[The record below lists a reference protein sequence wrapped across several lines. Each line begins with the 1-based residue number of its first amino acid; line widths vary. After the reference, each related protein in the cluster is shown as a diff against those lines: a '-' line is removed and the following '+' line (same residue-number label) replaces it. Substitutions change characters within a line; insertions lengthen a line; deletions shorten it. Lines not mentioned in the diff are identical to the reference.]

1 MMNLSKL
8 TENYGKEV
16 IMLNA
21 NDPVSKYYC
30 GEGILR
36 DEDASSFE
44 HLEICDGI
52 TKSDVVRLISE
63 QNPSYNTPLSG
74 DPYNQLLNDL
84 CKVITQ
90 CLQTYPND
98 FFIDKS
104 NGFDLNIGEIAE
116 NHFNDGVSYVCDM
129 YSAPEILFE
138 ATNTDKLADEI
149 LSDIE
154 IELLYSMINPRG
166 SKGYDPKQ
174 REVVKRELKNKQSP
188 VYRVLSGNYLREAES
203 MNVGDAVGD
212 VGMEAIIETQNRGI
226 YLTESNNN
234 ILVSAKT
241 PNGYSVIKLAI

>member
-1 MMNLSKL
+1 MNLSRL

-36 DEDASSFE
+36 DEDVSSFE
-44 HLEICDGI
+44 HLEACDGI
-52 TKSDVVRLISE
+52 TKADVVRLIAE
-63 QNPSYNTPLSG
+63 QNPAYNTPLSG

-98 FFIDKS
+98 FSIDKTS
-104 NGFDLNIGEIAE
+104 GFDLNVGEKAE
-116 NHFNDGVSYVCDM
+116 GYFNDGVSYVCDM

-149 LSDIE
+149 LSNDE
-154 IELLYSMINPRG
+154 IELLHSLINPRATR
-166 SKGYDPKQ
+166 GYDPKY
-174 REVVKRELKNKQSP
+174 REVIKRELKNKQSP

-203 MNVGDAVGD
+203 VNVGDAVGD
-212 VGMEAIIETQNRGI
+212 AGVEVITETQNKGI
-226 YLTESNNN
+226 CLTESNNG

-241 PNGYSVIKLAI
+241 QNGYSIIKLAI